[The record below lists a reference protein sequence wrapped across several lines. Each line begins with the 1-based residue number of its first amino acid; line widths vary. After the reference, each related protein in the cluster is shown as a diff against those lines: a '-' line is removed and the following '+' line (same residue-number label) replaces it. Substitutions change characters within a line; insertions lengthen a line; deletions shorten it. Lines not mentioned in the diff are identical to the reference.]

1 MKKKFYIVSMTG
13 LVTGETKIFEFS
25 EFERRQDFIDIISM
39 SEYQTHII
47 DTSEI
52 EVDEGE
58 LQ

>member
-1 MKKKFYIVSMTG
+1 MTG